1 MTMAE
6 FLSLAEEYNLP
17 VENPERFRFMIR
29 EMSAA
34 EFRAWLDKEED
45 APTWTDDGAGR
56 VHDGRGNSWTQANA
70 WDGWDPQDKD

>member
-6 FLSLAEEYNLP
+6 FLAIAEEYRLP

-34 EFRAWLDKEED
+34 EFRAKLDERDEEPVW
-45 APTWTDDGAGR
+45 ASDGAGAL
-56 VHDGRGNSWTQANA
+56 HDGRGNSWTPPGT
-70 WDGWDPQDKD
+70 WDDGND